1 MRAWFYT
8 IFGPLLAGASGFL
21 PGAGIITAVKVT
33 LGVCLMASVSWG
45 SVSLTNWWH
54 SDKLT
59 IAQSDQRCADATR
72 LATVEAKER
81 AIISREH
88 TVREREESLATQEEG
103 LKGLMA
109 TMERDREEARR
120 AGADGIIVP
129 ADDEWL
135 RRYQAR
141 HARTGRR

>member
-72 LATVEAKER
+72 LAC
-81 AIISREH
+81 
-88 TVREREESLATQEEG
+88 G
-103 LKGLMA
+103 N
-109 TMERDREEARR
+109 ARR
-120 AGADGIIVP
+120 ALP
-129 ADDEWL
+129 
-135 RRYQAR
+135 RRR
-141 HARTGRR
+141 KGSRG